1 MCTLKLYSWWKATW
15 LNYVTEYDIDGF
27 RLDGPN
33 GISFSS
39 EVMAV
44 WDSIV
49 SEAAA
54 AGKEI
59 AVFGEMERYHVS

>member
-1 MCTLKLYSWWKATW
+1 
-15 LNYVTEYDIDGF
+15 VTEYDIDGF